1 MARYYKFI
9 ANNEIEKILD
19 SVISKPG
26 PFNDEQEFID
36 HLIKNYNAESKF
48 LLAGKE
54 DTIEIGRQPIG
65 VLDAGARNELKKLV
79 KEIENTFDKE
89 RLDKIGNLNTSDIY
103 GVHHANLIYNWQNRI
118 LPIKFILAIFA
129 TLIITRGTARI
140 TLDDLKDAVISEVDE
155 FGKRIGSKAHGKAF
169 KVIKGILIGFPM
181 SYVLPPWKNSKHYQV
196 PTPTQVL
203 RSRRRF
209 LEQFLGRKTISK
221 DVYNLGFGKREEPER
236 LGIYHPV
243 GMAGACFEMG
253 LLQAFVKNGSN
264 DIFIIPTGAGLDF
277 MCMTNPIL
285 EYIYDKVKLPEKIFA
300 EKERKLFMEII
311 LPRFEL
317 EKEIVDEFFKLEEGT
332 TEVLQEIFNKKQKI
346 AFEKFWKNKA
356 WDDWKIRII
365 SFTYKKNSD
374 KKFFTTHDRYSTKPK
389 GMMTQR
395 YLQRWYAP
403 DDWEDVIIGIEG
415 ELTVESEWLQD
426 MISEYWARIKI
437 HQRAHLVVMLSRLV
451 ELGYCSKSL
460 RKPIIYSFTVVKLSD

>member
-1 MARYYKFI
+1 MKLYKFI
-9 ANNEIEKILD
+9 AKDEIEKILHD
-19 SVISKPG
+19 AVLSG
-26 PFNDEQEFID
+26 QFNDEQEFID

-54 DTIEIGRQPIG
+54 DTVEVGRPPIG
-65 VLDAGARNELKKLV
+65 VLDVGARNKLKKLV

-89 RLDKIGNLNTSDIY
+89 ELNKIRNLNTSDIY
-103 GVHHANLIYNWQNRI
+103 GVHHTNLIYNWQNRI

-129 TLIITRGTARI
+129 TLIITKGTARI
-140 TLDDLKDAVISEVDE
+140 TLDDLKEAVISEVDE
-155 FGKRIGSKAHGKAF
+155 FGKKIERKAHGIAF
-169 KVIKGILIGFPM
+169 KVLKGILIGFPM
-181 SYVLPPWKNSKHYQV
+181 SVTLPSWKNKKSV

-221 DVYNLGFGKREEPER
+221 DVYNLGFGKREELER
-236 LGIYHPV
+236 SRIDHPV

-285 EYIYDKVKLPEKIFA
+285 EYIYDKVKLPEKIFS
-300 EKERKLFMEII
+300 EKERKLFMKMI

-356 WDDWKIRII
+356 WDDRKIKII
-365 SFTYKKNSD
+365 SFTYKKNYD
-374 KKFFTTHDRYSTKPK
+374 KKFSARNVAGAGQKAMYARIRTAQSKERILRS
-389 GMMTQR
+389 
-395 YLQRWYAP
+395 AP
-403 DDWEDVIIGIEG
+403 DDWEDVIIGIEK
-415 ELTVESEWLQD
+415 ESIVDSKWLQE
-426 MISEYWARIKI
+426 MISEYWTRTKI
-437 HQRAHLVVMLSRLV
+437 HQRTHLVVMLSRLV

-460 RKPIIYSFTVVKLSD
+460 RKPITYSFYN

>member
-1 MARYYKFI
+1 MKLYKFI
-9 ANNEIEKILD
+9 AKDEIEKILHD
-19 SVISKPG
+19 AVLSG
-26 PFNDEQEFID
+26 QFNDEQEFID

-54 DTIEIGRQPIG
+54 DTIEVGRPSIG
-65 VLDAGARNELKKLV
+65 VLDAGTRNELKKLV

-89 RLDKIGNLNTSDIY
+89 GLDKIGNLNTNDIY

-118 LPIKFILAIFA
+118 LPIKFILVIFA
-129 TLIITRGTARI
+129 TLIITKGTARI
-140 TLDDLKDAVISEVDE
+140 TLDDLKEAVISEVDE
-155 FGKRIGSKAHGKAF
+155 FGKRIGSKAHGRAF

-181 SYVLPPWKNSKHYQV
+181 AVTLPSWKRKILV

-221 DVYNLGFGKREEPER
+221 DVYSLGFGNREELER
-236 LGIYHPV
+236 LRIDHLV

-253 LLQAFVKNGSN
+253 LLQAFVKKGSN

-285 EYIYDKVKLPEKIFA
+285 EYIYNNEKLPEKIFS
-300 EKERKLFMEII
+300 EKERKLFMEMI

-317 EKEIVDEFFKLEEGT
+317 EKEIIDKFFKLEEGT
-332 TEVLQEIFNKKQKI
+332 TEALQEIFNKKQKI

-356 WDDWKIRII
+356 WNDLGIKII
-365 SFTYKKNSD
+365 SFTYKKNYD
-374 KKFFTTHDRYSTKPK
+374 KKFFARNVAGAGQKAMYARIRTAQGKERILRS
-389 GMMTQR
+389 
-395 YLQRWYAP
+395 AP
-403 DDWEDVIIGIEG
+403 DDWEDVIIDIEK
-415 ELTVESEWLQD
+415 ESVVDSKWLQE
-426 MISEYWARIKI
+426 MISEYWTRIKT
-437 HQRAHLVVMLSRLV
+437 HQRTHLVVMLSRLV
-451 ELGYCSKSL
+451 ELGYCRKSS
-460 RKPIIYSFTVVKLSD
+460 RKPIIYYFY